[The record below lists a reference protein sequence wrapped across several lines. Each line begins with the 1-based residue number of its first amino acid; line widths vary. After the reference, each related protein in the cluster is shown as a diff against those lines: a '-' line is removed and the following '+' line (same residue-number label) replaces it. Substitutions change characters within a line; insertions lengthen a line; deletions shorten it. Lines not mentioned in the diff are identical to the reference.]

1 MSVYSNLREELIEKR
16 GAIYTNQLTMS
27 VGEIINLY
35 QNEEVNLEPAFQR
48 LFRWNSFQETDFIES
63 ILLGYP
69 IPAIFVLQREDGV
82 WDVIDGVQR
91 LSTIYHFVGI
101 LKEDNKEKEPLK
113 LEEAKILN
121 ELKGKYYDNKKDS
134 VKHVKDDE
142 CLDIA
147 TRIDFKRAS
156 FPVILLKHGS
166 EKSSKYE
173 LFKRLNTGGS
183 HLSDQEIRNALI
195 LMSDEEIYR
204 KMEEY
209 TKSDNFKSVL
219 NLSDN
224 KYEIRMEMDILTR
237 FIIMRNYKG
246 IEAKSNGIDIN
257 QFLDDEIKNII
268 ESEKYDIDLDL
279 KVLNILIKFLKEE
292 IDEEYGFRKFDNIK
306 DKFTGSFNWFI
317 FETLIWGLTVE
328 NDIENVLLKHKS
340 LIIDKIK
347 NLKSVG
353 EYQKEN
359 GLANLKVFQ
368 RLKEAKKEAKK
379 VFDFNE

>member
-1 MSVYSNLREELIEKR
+1 MSGYSNLREELIEKR

-35 QNEEVNLEPAFQR
+35 QSKEINLEPAFQR
-48 LFRWNSFQETDFIES
+48 LFRWNTFQETDFIES

-101 LKEDNKEKEPLK
+101 LEEDNIVKEPLK
-113 LEEAKILN
+113 LEEAKILT
-121 ELKGKYYDNKKDS
+121 ELKDKYYDDKNYFGKDN
-134 VKHVKDDE
+134 E
-142 CLDIA
+142 CLDVA

-195 LMSDEEIYR
+195 LMSDEEIYK
-204 KMEEY
+204 KMEAY
-209 TKSDNFKSVL
+209 AKSDDFKSVL

-237 FIIMRNYKG
+237 FIIMRNYNG
-246 IEAKSNGIDIN
+246 IETKSNGIDIN
-257 QFLDDEIKNII
+257 QFLDEEIKNII
-268 ESEKYDIDLDL
+268 ENKSYNIDLDL
-279 KVLNILIKFLKEE
+279 QVLDKLMKFLKEE
-292 IDEEYGFRKFDNIK
+292 VEEEYGFRKFDSKKN
-306 DKFTGSFNWFI
+306 KFTGSFNWFI

-328 NDIENVLLKHKS
+328 NNIDDVILSYKP
-340 LIIDKIK
+340 LIINKIK
-347 NLKSVG
+347 ELKSVG
-353 EYQKEN
+353 EYQKDN
-359 GLANLKVFQ
+359 NLANLKVFQ
-368 RLKEAKKEAKK
+368 RLKEAKKEAKR

>member
-1 MSVYSNLREELIEKR
+1 MSEYSKLREELIEKR

-101 LKEDNKEKEPLK
+101 LKEDDIEKEPLK

-121 ELKGKYYDNKKDS
+121 ELKGKYYDNKKEA
-134 VKHVKDDE
+134 VKDDE

-195 LMSDEEIYR
+195 LMSDEEIYN
-204 KMEEY
+204 KMEKY
-209 TKSDNFKSVL
+209 TKDNDFKSVL
-219 NLSDN
+219 NLSEN

-237 FIIMRNYKG
+237 FIIMRNYPK
-246 IEAKSNGIDIN
+246 IESKSNGIDIN

-268 ESEKYDIDLDL
+268 ENEEYDIDVDL
-279 KVLNILIKFLKEE
+279 KVLSILINFLKEE
-292 IDEEYGFRKFDNIK
+292 VEEEYGFRKFDHSKN
-306 DKFTGSFNWFI
+306 KFTGSFNWFI

-328 NDIENVLLKHKS
+328 NNIENVLLNHKDV
-340 LIIDKIK
+340 IIDKIK

-359 GLANLKVFQ
+359 NLANLKVFQ
-368 RLKEAKKEAKK
+368 RLKEAKIEAKK

>member
-1 MSVYSNLREELIEKR
+1 MSEYSKLREELIEKR

-91 LSTIYHFVGI
+91 LSNIYHFVGI
-101 LKEDNKEKEPLK
+101 LKEDDIEKEPLK

-121 ELKGKYYDNKKDS
+121 ELKGKYYDNKKEA
-134 VKHVKDDE
+134 VKDDE

-195 LMSDEEIYR
+195 LMSDEEIYN
-204 KMEEY
+204 KMEKY
-209 TKSDNFKSVL
+209 TKDNDFKSVL
-219 NLSDN
+219 NLSEN

-237 FIIMRNYKG
+237 FIIMRNYPK
-246 IEAKSNGIDIN
+246 IESKSNGIDIN

-268 ESEKYDIDLDL
+268 ENEEYDIDVDL
-279 KVLNILIKFLKEE
+279 KVLSILINFLKEE
-292 IDEEYGFRKFDNIK
+292 VEEEYGFRKFDHSKN
-306 DKFTGSFNWFI
+306 KFTGSFNWFI

-328 NDIENVLLKHKS
+328 NNIENVLLNHKDV
-340 LIIDKIK
+340 IIDKIK

-359 GLANLKVFQ
+359 NLANLKVFQ
-368 RLKEAKKEAKK
+368 RLKEAKIEAKK

>member
-1 MSVYSNLREELIEKR
+1 
-16 GAIYTNQLTMS
+16 
-27 VGEIINLY
+27 
-35 QNEEVNLEPAFQR
+35 
-48 LFRWNSFQETDFIES
+48 
-63 ILLGYP
+63 
-69 IPAIFVLQREDGV
+69 
-82 WDVIDGVQR
+82 
-91 LSTIYHFVGI
+91 
-101 LKEDNKEKEPLK
+101 
-113 LEEAKILN
+113 
-121 ELKGKYYDNKKDS
+121 
-134 VKHVKDDE
+134 
-142 CLDIA
+142 
-147 TRIDFKRAS
+147 
-156 FPVILLKHGS
+156 
-166 EKSSKYE
+166 
-173 LFKRLNTGGS
+173 
-183 HLSDQEIRNALI
+183 
-195 LMSDEEIYR
+195 
-204 KMEEY
+204 
-209 TKSDNFKSVL
+209 
-219 NLSDN
+219 
-224 KYEIRMEMDILTR
+224 
-237 FIIMRNYKG
+237 
-246 IEAKSNGIDIN
+246 
-257 QFLDDEIKNII
+257 FLDDEIKNII

>member
-257 QFLDDEIKNII
+257 QFLVDEIINII
-268 ESEKYDIDLDL
+268 ESE
-279 KVLNILIKFLKEE
+279 
-292 IDEEYGFRKFDNIK
+292 
-306 DKFTGSFNWFI
+306 
-317 FETLIWGLTVE
+317 
-328 NDIENVLLKHKS
+328 
-340 LIIDKIK
+340 
-347 NLKSVG
+347 
-353 EYQKEN
+353 
-359 GLANLKVFQ
+359 
-368 RLKEAKKEAKK
+368 
-379 VFDFNE
+379 